1 MSLGRS
7 WFVILI
13 AAAAIRMSM
22 PHVARAEEAS
32 GEVDPKMRGELE
44 MAEERLGQAIEK
56 RDTVALTDM
65 LADYFSAAF
74 GNQEKAASKARVVAQ
89 AKAGRLIFYRM
100 EKDVRLR
107 VSAAYYDLTG
117 EAKAPPRAISDKPV
131 QTEWVKVRRMW
142 IKKDGRWLLILQ
154 HVSEPEDEKETELKE
169 K

>member
-1 MSLGRS
+1 MSLGRN
-7 WFVILI
+7 WFVILLV
-13 AAAAIRMSM
+13 AAAIRMSM

-44 MAEERLGQAIEK
+44 MAEERLSQAIEK
-56 RDTVALTDM
+56 RDIAALTDM

-74 GNQEKAASKARVVAQ
+74 GNEEKAANKARVVAQ

-107 VSAAYYDLTG
+107 VSATYYDLTG

-131 QTEWVKVRRMW
+131 KTVWVKVRRMW

-154 HVSEPEDEKETELKE
+154 HVSEPEDAKETELKE